1 MKSKWRWLC
10 LIACMLSSMSFGAR
24 ASELRPF
31 VDGSWASIV
40 KAHAERPT
48 IIHFWGVSCRPC
60 RTEMPIWGQIIKQ
73 RHGFDFVTV
82 ETDMAPGPSEQIEA
96 FLSNAGLPPSAEAWR
111 FADGFAEKLYFQVDP
126 KWQGEI
132 PMTIFIGKDGHIERH
147 VGVVDSK
154 AADKWLDAQNVAH

>member
-1 MKSKWRWLC
+1 MKSNWRWLV
-10 LIACMLSSMSFGAR
+10 LIACMLSSMPFPAR

-31 VDGSWASIV
+31 VDGSWASIL
-40 KAHAERPT
+40 KAHAGRPT
-48 IIHFWGVSCRPC
+48 IVHFWGLSCRPC

-82 ETDMAPGPSEQIEA
+82 ETDMAPSPSEQIEA
-96 FLSNAGLPPSAEAWR
+96 FLSNAGLPPSGEDWR

-154 AADKWLDAQNVAH
+154 AVAKWLDAQNVAH

>member
-1 MKSKWRWLC
+1 MKSKWRWLF
-10 LIACMLSSMSFGAR
+10 LIACMLSSMSFSAR

-31 VDGSWASIV
+31 VDGSWASIL
-40 KAHAERPT
+40 KAHAGRPT
-48 IIHFWGVSCRPC
+48 IIHFWGLSCRPC

-82 ETDMAPGPSEQIEA
+82 ETDMAPSPSEQIEA

-132 PMTIFIGKDGHIERH
+132 PMTIFIGNDGHIERR